1 LTKRTPN
8 HIGLVAID
16 SLVALTIT
24 VFIVMAPHH
33 PVAALHPLAA
43 LRQLSPLRVRFV
55 DAAFGV
61 YFVLMWQYCFSV
73 LNLYDKF
80 ATIPSKM
87 KATFKGVA
95 VMTLSVVLHLKI
107 FHPPGLTMHSALFV
121 MAALFCYQIDRTAL
135 SDHLLDRLAARDPQR
150 VVILGSGRRASKAWR
165 EIRTRYYSSITLLG
179 FVDDREP
186 EEMPPDVA
194 VRYRGRVD
202 QLSEMLLNEVV
213 DILLVAM
220 PIRSCYPL
228 MQRAIQIAEDV
239 GVQVIY
245 LQDIYSTRRQ
255 TKDMNQVIFRELVP
269 VQERYLVRRAVKR
282 VVDVCGA
289 IIGMIVLSPVFLC
302 TAIGVKLSSK
312 GPVFFRQERYGY
324 RRRRFRMIKFRSM
337 VPNAEELLG
346 GLEDANEAVGP
357 IFKMRNDPR
366 VTRFGRFIRSTS
378 LDELPQLW
386 NVLIGDMSL
395 VGPRPMSVRDV
406 SLFNE
411 ATLMRRFSVKPGITG
426 LWQVNGRSEVG
437 FDKWIEMDFSYID
450 EWSLLLDFKI
460 LARTVSTVVKRGGA
474 M

>member
-1 LTKRTPN
+1 
-8 HIGLVAID
+8 
-16 SLVALTIT
+16 
-24 VFIVMAPHH
+24 
-33 PVAALHPLAA
+33 
-43 LRQLSPLRVRFV
+43 
-55 DAAFGV
+55 
-61 YFVLMWQYCFSV
+61 
-73 LNLYDKF
+73 
-80 ATIPSKM
+80 
-87 KATFKGVA
+87 
-95 VMTLSVVLHLKI
+95 
-107 FHPPGLTMHSALFV
+107 
-121 MAALFCYQIDRTAL
+121 
-135 SDHLLDRLAARDPQR
+135 
-150 VVILGSGRRASKAWR
+150 
-165 EIRTRYYSSITLLG
+165 
-179 FVDDREP
+179 
-186 EEMPPDVA
+186 
-194 VRYRGRVD
+194 
-202 QLSEMLLNEVV
+202 
-213 DILLVAM
+213 
-220 PIRSCYPL
+220 
-228 MQRAIQIAEDV
+228 
-239 GVQVIY
+239 
-245 LQDIYSTRRQ
+245 
-255 TKDMNQVIFRELVP
+255 
-269 VQERYLVRRAVKR
+269 
-282 VVDVCGA
+282 
-289 IIGMIVLSPVFLC
+289 MIVLSPVFLC

>member
-1 LTKRTPN
+1 
-8 HIGLVAID
+8 
-16 SLVALTIT
+16 
-24 VFIVMAPHH
+24 M
-33 PVAALHPLAA
+33 
-43 LRQLSPLRVRFV
+43 
-55 DAAFGV
+55 
-61 YFVLMWQYCFSV
+61 M
-73 LNLYDKF
+73 
-80 ATIPSKM
+80 
-87 KATFKGVA
+87 ATFKGVSLMTIA
-95 VMTLSVVLHLKI
+95 VVIHLMI
-107 FHPPGLTMHSALFV
+107 FHPPGMPLRTALIV
-121 MAALFCYQIDRTAL
+121 MAALFCYEIDRTAI

-150 VVILGSGRRASKAWR
+150 AVILGSGRRASKAWR
-165 EIRTRYYSSITLLG
+165 EIRTRYHSSITLLG

-186 EEMPPDVA
+186 DEMPPDVA
-194 VRYRGRVD
+194 ARYRGRVD
-202 QLSEMLLNEVV
+202 QLSDMLLNEVV
-213 DILLVAM
+213 DVILVAM

-245 LQDIYSTRRQ
+245 LQDIYTTRRQ
-255 TKDMNQVIFRELVP
+255 IKDPNQVIFRELVP
-269 VQERYLVRRAVKR
+269 QHERYLVRRAVKR

-289 IIGMIVLSPVFLC
+289 IFGMIALSPLFLC

-337 VPNAEELLG
+337 VDNAEQLLG
-346 GLEDANEAVGP
+346 DLEDANEAVGP

-366 VTRFGRFIRSTS
+366 VTRFGKFIRSSS

-386 NVLIGDMSL
+386 NVLMGDMSL

-411 ATLMRRFSVKPGITG
+411 ATLMRRFSVKPGMTG

-437 FDKWIEMDFSYID
+437 FDQWIQMDFSYID
-450 EWSLLLDFKI
+450 EWSLLLDFRI
-460 LARTVSTVVKRGGA
+460 LARTVGAVLKRCGA